1 MKMAAMT
8 FMVPESTL
16 SEGTEALRA
25 RSVQDNTFSGIK
37 KQQHL
42 PGNCDAAGREFVE
55 PFGEGRGL
63 L

>member
-16 SEGTEALRA
+16 SKGTEALRA

-37 KQQHL
+37 KHL

-55 PFGEGRGL
+55 PFGERRGL